1 MFARSACSLALG
13 LAIAASAAAFG
24 PALAQANDRAIIVLD
39 ASGSM
44 WGQIDGRTKIEIAR
58 DTLSDVLVTLPDTLD
73 LGLIAY
79 GHREKGACSDI
90 EEIVAPGPGTRG
102 DIAAAVKSLNPKG
115 KTPIADSVKMA
126 AESLRYT
133 EEKATV
139 IVVTDG
145 IETCNADPC
154 ALASELEK
162 LGVEFTAHVIGFGL
176 TEDEGRQVACLA
188 ENTGGRYLQAANA
201 EELAGALTQT
211 VAAEPAAEPA
221 PEPEPE
227 PAPEPEPVALEK
239 NLAFTAVL
247 GEGGP
252 ALDADGKWEIF
263 PVTGD
268 APSAQALDYGYD
280 PTWRTKVP
288 AGRYLVRVSRD
299 MVAAETIVEARDDE
313 LLERELVLDGGW
325 LRVSVL
331 PDEAAE
337 IDDSARFDIAAS
349 GREAGG
355 YGEGRFLVPAGEVT
369 VKVRLGQARAEE
381 SFAIA
386 VGESL
391 DKRIVAGIGVLAVE
405 AVYAENGPAVED
417 GGYRVD
423 VLSGKM
429 SLDGTRADVE
439 GGYGPGNKFKLPP
452 GDYVLRLRLDAAT
465 AEQPVSVRQGEMT
478 AVTVNLNAGVLNVK
492 APGAYRIEILPA
504 KADIQG
510 RRNAIEGAY
519 TEELQMTLPPGEYLA
534 VAIMSGDSDAEK
546 KEAQTS
552 VTAAERT
559 EITIP

>member
-1 MFARSACSLALG
+1 MGFMFARSACVLMLQII
-13 LAIAASAAAFG
+13 IAASAVSLF
-24 PALAQANDRAIIVLD
+24 PAISHANDRAIIVLD

-44 WGQIDGRTKIEIAR
+44 WGQIEGRTKIEIAR
-58 DTLSDVLVTLPDTLD
+58 DTLSDVLATLPDTLD

-79 GHREKGACSDI
+79 GHREKGSCADI
-90 EEIVAPGPGTRG
+90 EEIVAPGPGTRA

-115 KTPIADSVKMA
+115 KTPIADSVKLA

-162 LGVEFTAHVIGFGL
+162 LGVGFTAHVIGFGL
-176 TEDEGRQVACLA
+176 TEDEGEQVACLA

-201 EELAGALTQT
+201 EELAGALTET
-211 VAAEPAAEPA
+211 VAAEPA
-221 PEPEPE
+221 PEPEPA
-227 PAPEPEPVALEK
+227 PAPEPAALEH

-263 PVTGD
+263 PLTGD
-268 APSAQALDYGYD
+268 TPATDALDYGYD

-288 AGRYLVRVSRD
+288 AGRYLVRVSKD
-299 MVAAETIVEARDDE
+299 MAMAETIVEAKENE
-313 LLERELVLDGGW
+313 LVERELVLDAGW
-325 LRVSVL
+325 LAVSVV

-337 IDDSARFDIAAS
+337 TDDSARFDIGAS
-349 GREAGG
+349 GKQDGG
-355 YGEGRFLVPAGEVT
+355 YGQGRFLVPAGDVT
-369 VKVRLGQARAEE
+369 VKARLGQAKAEE

-386 VGESL
+386 AGESL

-405 AVYAENGPAVED
+405 AIYAENGPEVED
-417 GGYRVD
+417 DGYRVD
-423 VLSGKM
+423 VLSAKM
-429 SLDGTRADVE
+429 SLDGKREDID
-439 GGYGPGNKFKLPP
+439 GGYGPGNQFKLSP
-452 GDYVLRLRLDAAT
+452 GDYIVRLRLGAAT
-465 AEQPVSVRQGEMT
+465 AEQPVSVRQGEMS

-510 RRNAIEGAY
+510 RREAIEGAY
-519 TEELQMTLPPGEYLA
+519 DEELQITLPPGDYLA
-534 VAIMSGDSDAEK
+534 VAIMTGDADADK
-546 KEAQTS
+546 KEAPAS
-552 VTAAERT
+552 VVAAERA
-559 EITIP
+559 EIMIK

>member
-1 MFARSACSLALG
+1 MFARSACVLSFLVCVV
-13 LAIAASAAAFG
+13 AAAVVSA
-24 PALAQANDRAIIVLD
+24 PVVSHANDRAIIVLD

-58 DTLSDVLVTLPDTLD
+58 DTLSDVLTTLPDTLD

-79 GHREKGACSDI
+79 GHREKGACADI
-90 EEIVAPGPGTRG
+90 EEIVAPGSGTRA

-115 KTPIADSVKMA
+115 KTPLADSVKLA

-201 EELAGALTQT
+201 EELAGALTET
-211 VAAEPAAEPA
+211 VAAEPL
-221 PEPEPE
+221 PEPESP
-227 PAPEPEPVALEK
+227 PAPAALEK

-252 ALDADGKWEIF
+252 ALDSDGKWEVF

-268 APSAQALDYGYD
+268 TPAPDALDYGYD
-280 PTWRTKVP
+280 TAWRTMVP
-288 AGRYLVRVSRD
+288 AGRYLVRVSKD
-299 MVAAETIVEARDDE
+299 MAMAETIVDARDDE
-313 LLERELVLDGGW
+313 LVERELVLDAGW
-325 LRVSVL
+325 LTVSVV
-331 PDEAAE
+331 PDEAAG
-337 IDDSARFDIAAS
+337 IDDSARFDIEAS
-349 GREAGG
+349 GKQDGG
-355 YGEGRFLVPAGEVT
+355 YGQGRFLVPAGPVT
-369 VKVRLGQARAEE
+369 VKARLGQARAEE

-386 VGESL
+386 AGESL
-391 DKRIVAGIGVLAVE
+391 DKRIVAGTGVLAVE

-429 SLDGTRADVE
+429 SLDGKRESID
-439 GGYGPGNKFKLPP
+439 GGYGPGNQFKLSP
-452 GDYVLRLRLDAAT
+452 GDYIVRLRLDAAS
-465 AEQPVSVRQGEMT
+465 AEQPVSVKQGEMS
-478 AVTVNLNAGVLNVK
+478 AITVNLNAGVLNVK
-492 APGAYRIEILPA
+492 APGAYRIEILSA

-510 RRNAIEGAY
+510 RRKAIEGAY
-519 TEELQMTLPPGEYLA
+519 AEELQITLPPGDYLA
-534 VAIMSGDSDAEK
+534 VAIMSGDSGAEK
-546 KEAQTS
+546 KEAQAS
-552 VTAAERT
+552 VTAAERA
-559 EITIP
+559 EITIQ